1 MNQDKAQEVSY
12 SLGRMM
18 KKMGEL
24 NEQASTTTYNGWA
37 NYDTWNVM
45 LWLDNDEELY
55 RDTCRYFEV
64 IRRERKRPTYKG
76 LIAWLSDGNK
86 IVRVTPDDVFWL
98 GDTLN
103 YTELNR
109 GVVSNFDAW
118 KQYN

>member
-1 MNQDKAQEVSY
+1 MNETQ
-12 SLGRMM
+12 
-18 KKMGEL
+18 
-24 NEQASTTTYNGWA
+24 NQATTTTYNGWA

-45 LWLDNDEELY
+45 LWLDNDEPLY
-55 RDTCRYFEV
+55 RETCRYFEV

-76 LIAWLSDGNK
+76 LIAWLSDGAITAN
-86 IVRVTPDDVFWL
+86 TPDNVPWL
-98 GDTLN
+98 SDTLN